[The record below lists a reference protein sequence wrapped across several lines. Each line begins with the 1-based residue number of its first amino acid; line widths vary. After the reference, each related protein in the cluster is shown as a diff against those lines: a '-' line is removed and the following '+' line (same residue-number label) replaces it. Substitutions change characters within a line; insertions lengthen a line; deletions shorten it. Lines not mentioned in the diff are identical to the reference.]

1 MKKRVRRQVG
11 VLILALLLTL
21 GLMPGT
27 AMAASGTVQIPDTAV
42 EWNGHY
48 YQYYTNY
55 LSWSGAQAAC
65 EALGGHLVTITSQEE
80 QAFLEDYLSDP
91 DSEAPKGKYLIGLNR
106 TVTGLDQW
114 VTGEDVDYTNWGEGE
129 PDNLGGRQTPV
140 ILNGGSTISG
150 GGYRIEFGQWDDDTD
165 GTYRYL
171 CEWDFKPVWDN
182 SSKWATPELQRAQ
195 ELDLIPEILYEAD
208 MTQSITRQEFAAVSV
223 KTYENL
229 AGTEALPAV
238 TNPFTDCKDIDVLKA
253 YNLGITNGTSA
264 TTFNPNKLLDRQ
276 EAATM
281 LARTFKRATMP
292 GWTMAQDADYPLI
305 YTKPALFAD
314 DSQIAAW
321 AKDSVYFMAANQI
334 ITGMGNNCFAPTN
347 QTTAQEASHY
357 ANATREQALAIA
369 VRMVENLK

>member
-195 ELDLIPEILYEAD
+195 
-208 MTQSITRQEFAAVSV
+208 AVS
-223 KTYENL
+223 
-229 AGTEALPAV
+229 
-238 TNPFTDCKDIDVLKA
+238 
-253 YNLGITNGTSA
+253 
-264 TTFNPNKLLDRQ
+264 
-276 EAATM
+276 
-281 LARTFKRATMP
+281 
-292 GWTMAQDADYPLI
+292 
-305 YTKPALFAD
+305 YTHL
-314 DSQIAAW
+314 
-321 AKDSVYFMAANQI
+321 
-334 ITGMGNNCFAPTN
+334 TLPTN
-347 QTTAQEASHY
+347 S
-357 ANATREQALAIA
+357 L
-369 VRMVENLK
+369 V